1 MRPIVAGNWK
11 MNGLAAPSL
20 ALATALR
27 DAAPSLPCDLVVC
40 PPFTQLTA
48 LAAALRGSAVA
59 LGAQDCHQIDSGPH
73 TGDISAPMLAECGA
87 THVILGHSERR
98 LNHGEIDET
107 VRQKAKA
114 ALAAGLT
121 PIVCVGESADQ
132 RAAGAHQDT
141 VGWMIEGSLP
151 EGFRGIVAYEPIW
164 AIGAGSSA
172 TAEDIAA
179 MHAFVHAELSRQFPG
194 AAIPLLYGGSVNPGN
209 ARDILAIPHVG
220 GALVG
225 GASLNAEDFL
235 AIARAATPG

>member
-27 DAAPSLPCDLVVC
+27 DAAPALPCDLVVC
-40 PPFTQLTA
+40 PPFTQLAA

-59 LGAQDCHQIDSGPH
+59 LGAQDCHQAASGAH

-107 VRQKAKA
+107 VRQKTKA
-114 ALAAGLT
+114 AIAAGLT

-151 EGFRGIVAYEPIW
+151 EGFRGIVAYEPVW
-164 AIGAGSSA
+164 AIGAGTSA
-172 TAEDIAA
+172 TAEDIAD
-179 MHAFVHAELSRQFPG
+179 MHAFVHAELSRQFPD

-235 AIARAATPG
+235 AIARAAPTA

>member
-1 MRPIVAGNWK
+1 MRPIVAGTWK

-27 DAAPSLPCDLVVC
+27 DAAPALPCDLVVC
-40 PPFTQLTA
+40 PPFTQLAA

-59 LGAQDCHQIDSGPH
+59 LGAQDCHQAASGAH

-107 VRQKAKA
+107 VRQKTKA
-114 ALAAGLT
+114 AIAAGLT

-151 EGFRGIVAYEPIW
+151 EGFRGIVAYEPVW
-164 AIGAGSSA
+164 AIGAGTSA

-179 MHAFVHAELSRQFPG
+179 MHAFVHAELSRQFPD

-235 AIARAATPG
+235 AIARAAPPA